1 MANEMGAGPW
11 GRLVVSRLY
20 GFRKI
25 AIYANGYIQI
35 NGKTAEKLLAIRGN
49 TDSVVSK
56 SGLGRAVGALFTLGL
71 NLWTPNLRGRMI
83 LSIFTDQD
91 TYIYNDPAEPH
102 FLAVMQELVTV
113 GTSVINTS
121 SSRPH
126 PHIDALNDEHHNT
139 TWNTGTTASDNAEG
153 GLLGR
158 LRAFGEETTSKT
170 SELKA
175 LKESLK
181 NREISPAEFFER
193 KDKLFGRVQTPQPE
207 FDENDID
214 DFDAPDD
221 QLSELTKL
229 FNSGVLTAA
238 EFADLKARA
247 SQRKKL

>member
-1 MANEMGAGPW
+1 
-11 GRLVVSRLY
+11 
-20 GFRKI
+20 
-25 AIYANGYIQI
+25 
-35 NGKTAEKLLAIRGN
+35 
-49 TDSVVSK
+49 
-56 SGLGRAVGALFTLGL
+56 
-71 NLWTPNLRGRMI
+71 
-83 LSIFTDQD
+83 
-91 TYIYNDPAEPH
+91 
-102 FLAVMQELVTV
+102 
-113 GTSVINTS
+113 
-121 SSRPH
+121 
-126 PHIDALNDEHHNT
+126 
-139 TWNTGTTASDNAEG
+139 
-153 GLLGR
+153 
-158 LRAFGEETTSKT
+158 
-170 SELKA
+170 LKA